1 MYDTILLATDGS
13 PPSRAATEHAVALAE
28 TFGASLHAVSV
39 VDTMAIASL
48 DQGSAAVEEALER
61 EADDAL
67 DWARERAEAGGVSI
81 ETEVRYGSPH
91 REIVDAVEDVGADAV
106 VLGTH
111 GRRGLDHFLMGSVAE
126 RVVRASPVPVLTVRG
141 DQD

>member
-1 MYDTILLATDGS
+1 MYDSILLATDGS
-13 PPSRAATEHAVALAE
+13 PPSRAATEHAVALAQ
-28 TFGASLHAVSV
+28 TFDADLHAVSV

-61 EADDAL
+61 EAEEAL
-67 DWARERAEAGGVSI
+67 EWTRERAKADGVFI

-91 REIVDAVEDVGADAV
+91 REIVDVIEESGADAV
-106 VLGTH
+106 VMGTH
-111 GRRGLDHFLMGSVAE
+111 GRRGLDHLLMGSVAE

-141 DQD
+141 EQD